1 MESGGESLSRLEA
14 LPEGIMQLVT
24 KNIID
29 YKGWFALATINTR
42 FKNLMYD
49 PSRLLVEAAAHV
61 GGKFGILGV
70 PENEQAGMHFY
81 ELAAAHGNVEAMLMC
96 GESLRR
102 AEDDAG
108 TGAGAERLFRAAL
121 AREGDVHDE
130 RHFLLMRPAVNA
142 FSRARYRLA
151 EVVRSRCATGE
162 VCLEATSLLRSVVAL
177 GPPGPECIAPTYID
191 AVIMLSE
198 MEAEG
203 QTGAGPSLQ
212 RALAIVEAVAEPD
225 GVCHFMMGRLHA
237 EIMKESGEQ
246 TPTAYTHHL
255 TALRLGDEHAAYDL
269 GQLYESGRGIP
280 DDHRDRQMFI
290 AILCYTV
297 AAFKYMDFRALGH
310 MMHFQGLNL
319 GENTELDGHL
329 AEVKAWA
336 FERMGAYLGLVPN
349 GGTMTLVEALA
360 SFDSA

>member
-130 RHFLLMRPAVNA
+130 RHFLLMRPSVNA
-142 FSRARYRLA
+142 FRVRAIGSRRWFVRGARRA
-151 EVVRSRCATGE
+151 KCVSRRRVSSGASSRS
-162 VCLEATSLLRSVVAL
+162 
-177 GPPGPECIAPTYID
+177 
-191 AVIMLSE
+191 
-198 MEAEG
+198 
-203 QTGAGPSLQ
+203 
-212 RALAIVEAVAEPD
+212 
-225 GVCHFMMGRLHA
+225 
-237 EIMKESGEQ
+237 
-246 TPTAYTHHL
+246 
-255 TALRLGDEHAAYDL
+255 
-269 GQLYESGRGIP
+269 
-280 DDHRDRQMFI
+280 
-290 AILCYTV
+290 
-297 AAFKYMDFRALGH
+297 
-310 MMHFQGLNL
+310 
-319 GENTELDGHL
+319 GHL
-329 AEVKAWA
+329 DQ
-336 FERMGAYLGLVPN
+336 N
-349 GGTMTLVEALA
+349 A
-360 SFDSA
+360 SPRPTSTQ